1 MSSVIGKILKGGFW
15 LRKKVNIKFR
25 TPKQQQLTEL
35 KILLAKAQ
43 NTYFGKKFDFRS
55 ILSADDSYIAFQKNV
70 PIYDYD
76 SIFEQFWHRTLKGEA
91 DICWPEKVKYFALSS
106 GTSGSA
112 SKRIPVTGDMI
123 KAVQRVGYNNILA
136 FENFN
141 LNEEEVFGKTTLLIG
156 GSTNLTKK
164 ENYFEGDVSGINSAH
179 LPYWLKLRYAP
190 GEDIAAEKD
199 WNLKVEMI
207 VENAPKWDIATIVG
221 VPSWVQLILEKIIE
235 KYNVSD
241 IHKIWPNLQLYIH
254 SGVNIEPYRIALQQ
268 LFGKNVSFIET
279 YIASE
284 GSFAYQ
290 PRPENNW
297 MKFYLLGGIFYE
309 FIPFDEENFDE
320 NGDVKPNAKT
330 LPIYETQN
338 EIDYAMLISTCSGA
352 WRYLIGD
359 VIRFKNA
366 EENEFI
372 ITGRTKQFL
381 SIVGEH
387 LSIDNLNQAIKTAI
401 EFCKINIKEFT
412 VFAEK
417 DDKTFAHRWFVACDE
432 FCDKHALLQCID
444 NELKKLN
451 DDYAVE
457 RESALKNLSLEVLPT
472 SVFHQFLTKQGKSGA
487 QIKFPRVLKGKIMED
502 WKKFIAEQK
511 KSV

>member
-25 TPKQQQLTEL
+25 TPKQQQITEL

-43 NTYFGKKFDFRS
+43 NTHFGKTFDFRK
-55 ILSADDSYIAFQKNV
+55 ILSADDVYNAYTSNV
-70 PIYDYD
+70 PIFDYD
-76 SIFEQFWHRTLKGEA
+76 SITSQWWYRTLQGEA
-91 DICWPEKVKYFALSS
+91 DVCWPEKVKYFALSS

-112 SKRIPVTGDMI
+112 SKRIPVTTEMI

-136 FENFN
+136 FENFH

-164 ENYFEGDVSGINSAH
+164 GNYFEGDVSGINSAH

-221 VPSWVQLILEKIIE
+221 VPSWVLLILEKIIE
-235 KYNVSD
+235 KYNVKT
-241 IHKIWPNLQLYIH
+241 IHEIWPNLQLYIH
-254 SGVNIEPYRIALQQ
+254 SGVNIEPYRNALQN
-268 LFGKNVSFIET
+268 LFSKNVSLIET

-290 PRPENNW
+290 PYPEKNW
-297 MKFYLLGGIFYE
+297 MKFYLLAGIFYE
-309 FIPFDEENFDE
+309 FIPFDNKNFDE
-320 NGDVKPNAKT
+320 NGDLKHNAT
-330 LPIYETQN
+330 AIPIYEVEN

-359 VIRFKNA
+359 VIKFKNA
-366 EENEFI
+366 TESEFI

-387 LSIDNLNQAIKTAI
+387 LSLDNLNQAIKNII
-401 EFCKINIKEFT
+401 EKYNINIKEFT

-417 DDKTFAHRWFVACDE
+417 IEKTFAHRWFIACDE
-432 FCDKHALLQCID
+432 NINIKELQISID
-444 NELKKLN
+444 TELKKLN
-451 DDYAVE
+451 DDYIVE
-457 RESALKNLSLEVLPT
+457 RENALKEMTLEILPT
-472 SVFHQFLTKQGKSGA
+472 SVFHQFLISQGKTGA

-502 WKKFIAEQK
+502 WKEFISKQK
-511 KSV
+511 V